1 MSDLTAY
8 YGCNCCSHH
17 ISYPAYELGI
27 TEDGTLWHWECYENK
42 YDYDD
47 PNKPVLEKFVPPEDK
62 RIQQLEE
69 ERRWESGSIQPPLCR
84 PYLVHTSGVTVVME
98 WDGECWRGLDDGYI
112 YAVTHWMKLPPPPKE
127 NNNDR

>member
-1 MSDLTAY
+1 MSKGAWKIIWWD
-8 YGCNCCSHH
+8 CRH
-17 ISYPAYELGI
+17 EM
-27 TEDGTLWHWECYENK
+27 DGMKHEPC
-42 YDYDD
+42 
-47 PNKPVLEKFVPPEDK
+47 PFC